1 MIEGFNKLVVMV
13 TFLFA
18 KVISLYVME
27 VESRQ
32 GIHQWFHFNP
42 DDAMC
47 DNIEQC
53 FFFIQFLYYVSSEAS
68 LKIHSEN

>member
-1 MIEGFNKLVVMV
+1 MIECLDKLEVMV

-32 GIHQWFHFNP
+32 GIHLWFHFNL
-42 DDAMC
+42 DDAIYE
-47 DNIEQC
+47 NVEQC
-53 FFFIQFLYYVSSEAS
+53 FS
-68 LKIHSEN
+68 LFNSKLRIKVRFK

>member
-1 MIEGFNKLVVMV
+1 MIECFNKLVVMV

-32 GIHQWFHFNP
+32 GIHLWFHFNL
-42 DDAMC
+42 DDAIYE
-47 DNIEQC
+47 NVEQC
-53 FFFIQFLYYVSSEAS
+53 FS
-68 LKIHSEN
+68 

>member
-1 MIEGFNKLVVMV
+1 MIECLNKLVVMV

-32 GIHQWFHFNP
+32 GIHLWFHSNL
-42 DDAMC
+42 DDAIYE
-47 DNIEQC
+47 NIEKS
-53 FFFIQFLYYVSSEAS
+53 FFLIQFLYYA
-68 LKIHSEN
+68 